1 MDKTDVVLSLL
12 LLADSRTSFRDL
24 GDRLGLSVPA
34 VHKRIQAMREGGIL
48 RGFTARISLF
58 SLRAVTALVYGTSG
72 AMPVEDVALRLGEHE
87 STYWI
92 AIAGGNYLIVGGYLR
107 SLADLEPWVGFVR
120 KEARIADP
128 VVGIL
133 PADTRGP
140 SAEEALTDLDY
151 RILWA
156 LHKDSR
162 RPIADVAE
170 AVGVS
175 AKTASRRLARMVEK
189 NLVEFTAQ
197 WYPDAGNDI
206 MTFFQLRVKPEV
218 SAAEAAPKLLSK
230 YMPNALFFWTYG
242 NLPNLISSVV
252 WTPTLRELKEIQS
265 RFQAEGLFESI
276 VPNLMYTGYQFD
288 TWRDDLL
295 RERAKAPR

>member
-24 GDRLGLSVPA
+24 ADKLGLSVPA
-34 VHKRIQAMREGGIL
+34 VHKRIQAMRDAGIL
-48 RGFTARISLF
+48 RAFTARIGLGA
-58 SLRAVTALVYGTSG
+58 LRGVTALVYGTAG
-72 AMPVEDVALRLGEHE
+72 AATAEDVARRLGEHE
-87 STYWI
+87 ATYWV
-92 AIAGGNYLIVGGYLR
+92 ALAGGNYFIVGGYLR
-107 SLADLEPWVGFVR
+107 SLAALEPWVGFVR

-128 VVGIL
+128 VVGIR
-133 PADTRGP
+133 PGDSRGP
-140 SAEEALTDLDY
+140 SAEDALTALDY

-162 RPIADVAE
+162 RPIAEVAE

-175 AKTASRRLARMVEK
+175 AKTASRRLARMVEQG
-189 NLVEFTAQ
+189 LVEFSAQ
-197 WYPDAGNDI
+197 WYPDAANDI

-218 SAAEAAPKLLSK
+218 SAAEAAPKLLNK

-242 NLPNLISSVV
+242 NLPNLISSAT

-265 RFQAEGLFESI
+265 RLEAEGLFESI